1 LLSDQDLEDHIIKP
15 FQFLYPHYFSMS
27 NITKI
32 VNTEKLFNKFKD
44 HYKEET
50 FQPKINEESKSL
62 DLHNISQ
69 MQEKLMKASQQ
80 LKEGKKHSGD
90 SDHVQD
96 VSSGSED
103 D

>member
-1 LLSDQDLEDHIIKP
+1 
-15 FQFLYPHYFSMS
+15 MS
-27 NITKI
+27 NITKL
-32 VNTEKLFNKFKD
+32 VNTDKLFQKFKD

-50 FQPKINEESKSL
+50 FQPKINQESKSL

-80 LKEGKKHSGD
+80 LLKEGKKHGGD

-96 VSSGSED
+96 VRSGGDSAD

>member
-1 LLSDQDLEDHIIKP
+1 
-15 FQFLYPHYFSMS
+15 
-27 NITKI
+27 
-32 VNTEKLFNKFKD
+32 
-44 HYKEET
+44 
-50 FQPKINEESKSL
+50 
-62 DLHNISQ
+62 
-69 MQEKLMKASQQ
+69 MKASQQ